1 MANTSS
7 WNQANKTDVCKSC
20 TEVYNKLQKSYPY
33 YRDGDAE
40 QGSLWCADIDVAVS
54 WAGCSLLFIGQFP
67 YGGVCFLFFL
77 KKKNNERNSFTKLLM
92 HTRSNSSTMFNV
104 SLHF

>member
-20 TEVYNKLQKSYPY
+20 TEVYNKLQKRYPY

-67 YGGVCFLFFL
+67 YGGVCLFCFFL
-77 KKKNNERNSFTKLLM
+77 KKRIMKGI
-92 HTRSNSSTMFNV
+92 V
-104 SLHF
+104 SQNY